1 MLLELLFTGASS
13 VMTTMLW
20 ALHHLAQPGDGAA
33 AQHAARCEAAA
44 ALRAAPPPPPPPLPP
59 GAASAAAPPLDDA
72 APPAPPSLGE
82 LGAAVPSL
90 DAVLRETLRLY
101 SPIHIGRVALQA
113 RCSWPRPAA
122 FHP

>member
-13 VMTTMLW
+13 VTTTMLW

-44 ALRAAPPPPPPPLPP
+44 ALRAAPLPPPPLPP